1 MRLIRSVA
9 AAAALLAAHP
19 LAAQQSPLVG
29 EWGGAL
35 EVPGATL
42 RLALTV
48 ADSAGT
54 LHARFRSVDQGDA
67 EFAAT
72 VRTAGDSAI
81 IEAARVGATFRAVL
95 VGRDTLRGEWAQ
107 GAGTLPMMM
116 TRGALPRGRAM
127 LRPQHPRPPYPY
139 RSEEVT
145 VESVPGVRL
154 AGTLTL
160 PTGAGPHPG
169 VVLVTGSGA
178 QDRDET
184 LLGHKPFLVLS
195 DHLTRNGIAVLR
207 LDDRGTG
214 QSTGSFAAA
223 TSEDFARDASAALRW
238 LRARPE
244 VKDDAVGI
252 VGHSEGGMI
261 GPMVA
266 ARYPDDVNF
275 LVLLAGPGM
284 PSAELLMLQGAL
296 ISRAG
301 GESEAEVQRTI
312 ALQRELFSA
321 IAQTADST
329 ALHARLREISAR
341 FRASL
346 TAEERAQPGYSD
358 ATMEATLGTLVS
370 PWYRWFI
377 RYDPAPALRATR
389 VPVLALNGS
398 LDLQVPPDENL
409 AGIVQGLRAAGNR
422 DVTTEELP
430 GLNHL
435 FQTATTGAPSEY
447 AQIEETMAPVVL
459 ERVTAWIRARF
470 VR

>member
-1 MRLIRSVA
+1 MR
-9 AAAALLAAHP
+9 
-19 LAAQQSPLVG
+19 
-29 EWGGAL
+29 
-35 EVPGATL
+35 
-42 RLALTV
+42 
-48 ADSAGT
+48 
-54 LHARFRSVDQGDA
+54 
-67 EFAAT
+67 
-72 VRTAGDSAI
+72 
-81 IEAARVGATFRAVL
+81 
-95 VGRDTLRGEWAQ
+95 
-107 GAGTLPMMM
+107 
-116 TRGALPRGRAM
+116 
-127 LRPQHPRPPYPY
+127 RPQHPQPPFPY

-160 PTGAGPHPG
+160 PQGQGPYPA
-169 VVLVTGSGA
+169 VVLVSGSGP

-214 QSTGSFAAA
+214 RSTGSFAAS
-223 TSEDFARDASAALRW
+223 TSEDFARDAAAALRW

-244 VKDDAVGI
+244 VRDDAVGI

-284 PSAELLMLQGAL
+284 PSADLLMLQGAL

-301 GESEAEVQRTI
+301 GEPEAEVQRTLT
-312 ALQRELFSA
+312 LQRALFGA

-341 FRASL
+341 FQASL
-346 TAEERAQPGYSD
+346 PAEERALPAYSD

-398 LDLQVPPDENL
+398 KDLQVPADENL
-409 AGIVQGLRAAGNR
+409 GGIARALRAAGNR
-422 DVTTEELP
+422 DVTTEALP

-447 AQIEETMAPVVL
+447 AQIEETIAPVVL
-459 ERVTAWIRARF
+459 ERVTAWIRERF
-470 VR
+470 LTDRK